1 MVLGKFIRHYLD
13 REPMV
18 VISCAIGAVG
28 VTLPLV
34 VVPIRRSMGLPTD
47 QYDGPIIPDY
57 IKKSRGHLAA
67 PEPVT
72 EANRAAS
79 TVTFSATSKQ
89 LQQIKLNASPYETFA

>member
-1 MVLGKFIRHYLD
+1 MRSYIAIHWVISAASQAIEGEDQVQAALMVLGKFIRHYLD

-67 PEPVT
+67 PEPAT
-72 EANRAAS
+72 EA
-79 TVTFSATSKQ
+79 
-89 LQQIKLNASPYETFA
+89 